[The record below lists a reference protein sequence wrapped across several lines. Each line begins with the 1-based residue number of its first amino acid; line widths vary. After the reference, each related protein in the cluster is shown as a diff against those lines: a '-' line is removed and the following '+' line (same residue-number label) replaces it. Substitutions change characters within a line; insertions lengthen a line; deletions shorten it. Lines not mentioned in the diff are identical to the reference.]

1 MSKKEC
7 VAMIL
12 AGGQGSRLGSLTKKI
27 AKPAVPFG
35 GKYRIIDF
43 PLSNCHNSGI
53 DTVGVLTQYQPL
65 ALHSYIGIGT
75 SWDLDRRDGGVFILP
90 PYAREKGAEW
100 YKGTADAIYQNLN
113 FIDMM
118 NPNYVLILS
127 GDHIYNMDYS
137 QMLEHHKAKKAEA
150 TISVIEV
157 PWHEASRFGIMS
169 VNETGR
175 ITQFV
180 EKPEEPRSNLASM
193 GIYIF
198 NWRLLRKILEDD
210 SKNNLSSHDFG
221 KDVIPKLLAA
231 DHRLF
236 SYPFIGYWKD
246 VGTVESFW
254 EANMDLLNEEPELD
268 LYNPNWRICSVNPT
282 RPPHYVGAAA
292 KITRS
297 MISEGCSVLGEV
309 NNSVIF
315 PGVHIAEGAYI
326 KDSIVMPYVTVGAH
340 AQIYR
345 TIIGRKS
352 TVEAGVVIGNLSDKE
367 ITVVDENIV
376 ISTDINAGINNI
388 MEAQKQVG

>member
-137 QMLEHHKAKKAEA
+137 LMLEHHKAKKAEA

-309 NNSVIF
+309 TNSVIF

-345 TIIGRKS
+345 TIIGRKT
-352 TVEAGVVIGNLSDKE
+352 TVEAGVAISNLNNKE

-376 ISTDINAGINNI
+376 ISSDINAGINNI
-388 MEAQKQVG
+388 MGAQKQVG